1 MSSKEK
7 LNYSI
12 TESKFKVWGLFK
24 YRKIIHNI
32 FLKSF
37 FFSKETTILDMGT
50 TEILDKYE
58 NYLLHHYKYK
68 KNLTCLS
75 NQNLKNIKKLYP
87 EIKTIHRDGRNT
99 KIKNKSYDIV
109 YSSATVEH
117 VGNLKNQTRFIKE
130 MHRIAKRGVF
140 LTTPNRYF
148 PLEIHTLIP
157 LIHMLPKKIHRF
169 LLNIL
174 GYKFLAKEE
183 NLNLLSEADL
193 RKICQ
198 ELNIKNYI
206 IKKVKIFIFTS
217 NLLLTIKK

>member
-1 MSSKEK
+1 MNSKEN

-12 TESKFKVWGLFK
+12 PESKFKVWSLLK
-24 YRKIIHNI
+24 YRQIIHNI

-37 FFSKETTILDMGT
+37 FFTKQTTILDIGT
-50 TEILDKYE
+50 TEILDTYE
-58 NYLLHHYKYK
+58 NYLIHHYKYK
-68 KNLTCLS
+68 KNITCFS

-87 EIKTIHRDGRNT
+87 EIKTIHGDGRKTN
-99 KIKNKSYDIV
+99 IKNKSYDVV

-117 VGNLKNQTRFIKE
+117 VGNLKNQTKFIKE
-130 MHRIAKRGVF
+130 MYRIAKKGFF

-148 PLEIHTLIP
+148 PIEIHTLIP

-183 NLNLLSEADL
+183 NLNLLSERDL
-193 RKICQ
+193 RKICK
-198 ELNIKNYI
+198 ELNIKYYI
-206 IKKVKIFIFTS
+206 IKKIKIFMFTS
-217 NLLLTIKK
+217 NLLLVVKK